1 MIEFKDKLYIFL
13 YMRIGVAIPCYIGH
27 IEHLRTL
34 LDSVSK
40 QTRIPDKVVVSCSS
54 TAEMP
59 PEFPKYDFDLQIIC
73 NPDVKNP
80 SQNRNIAARHL
91 DTDTISFFDA
101 DDVMHPQR
109 IQFIEHAFLG
119 NAHIVLHNYET
130 NQEQNTLYTESNIS
144 YNCLCQ
150 CASGC
155 IRHINWNQN
164 DHIHHAQVSV
174 KREIFTKVQFDEGPT
189 GIGKEDCVFC
199 WSAFACPNIT
209 NAYISNKLSLYLPSG
224 TFSQGCYL

>member
-1 MIEFKDKLYIFL
+1 
-13 YMRIGVAIPCYIGH
+13 MRIGVAIPCYIGH
-27 IEHLRTL
+27 IEQLQVL

-59 PEFPKYDFDLQIIC
+59 ADFQKYNFDLQIIC
-73 NPDVKNP
+73 DPDVKNP

-91 DTDTISFFDA
+91 DTDIISFFDA
-101 DDVMHPQR
+101 DDIMHPQR
-109 IQFIEHAFLG
+109 IQFIEQAFLESVD
-119 NAHIVLHNYET
+119 IVLHNFET
-130 NQEQNTLYTESNIS
+130 NPEQIKLFETCNIS

-155 IRHINWNQN
+155 IRHINWNAH
-164 DHIHHAQVSV
+164 DRIHHAQVSV
-174 KREIFTKVQFDEGPT
+174 KREIFDQVQFDEGPT

-199 WSAFACPNIT
+199 WSAFALPNIT
-209 NAYISNKLSLYLPSG
+209 NAYIQNKLSLYLPSG
-224 TFSQGCYL
+224 TFAQGCYL

>member
-1 MIEFKDKLYIFL
+1 
-13 YMRIGVAIPCYIGH
+13 MRIGVAIPCYIGH

-34 LDSVSK
+34 LDSVAK
-40 QTRIPDKVVVSCSS
+40 QTRLPDKVVVSCSS

-59 PEFPKYDFDLQIIC
+59 VDFPKYDFDLQIIC

-109 IQFIEHAFLG
+109 IQFIEQAFLG
-119 NAHIVLHNYET
+119 GADIVLHNFEM
-130 NQEQNTLYTESNIS
+130 EHVEFTLYDNCNIS
-144 YNCLCQ
+144 YNSLCRG
-150 CASGC
+150 STGC
-155 IRHINWNQN
+155 ILHIDQN
-164 DHIHHAQVSV
+164 NNGHIHHAQVSV
-174 KREIFTKVQFDEGPT
+174 KKELFKQVQFDEGPN

-199 WSAFACPNIT
+199 WSAFALPNIT

-224 TFSQGCYL
+224 TFAQGCYL